1 MAHFDQLWMFRTD
14 QEGKPTMTVFVQL
27 RPAGEVQLK
36 VEIPP
41 PLYDA
46 IRDIAQKAADLHE
59 AQVRAELLGERH
71 AAA

>member
-1 MAHFDQLWMFRTD
+1 
-14 QEGKPTMTVFVQL
+14 MTVFVQL

-46 IRDIAQKAADLHE
+46 IHDIAQKAADLHE